1 MKPGFIGIALGL
13 AVGVTAVLVSQRC
26 TVQPPAARR
35 ATAADGRAELLAC
48 GAGGSA
54 LALAYDRIAA
64 PVHTYLTSEPSKAL
78 DAARGQVANL
88 IDARLHACNLA
99 LEVKRTLGSAFD
111 DPRLPNVPPY
121 IRQLQIAHVRL
132 AELITALQSPTASD
146 APQKLAALDDAMH
159 APSTK

>member
-1 MKPGFIGIALGL
+1 MKPGVVGIALGL
-13 AVGVTAVLVSQRC
+13 AVGVTAVVLSQRG
-26 TVQPPAARR
+26 TVQPPAPRR
-35 ATAADGRAELLAC
+35 ATAADGSAALLAC

-64 PVHTYLTSEPSKAL
+64 PVHTYLASEPGKAL

-88 IDARLHACNLA
+88 IDARLRACNLA
-99 LEVKRTLGSAFD
+99 LDVKRTLGSAFN

-121 IRQLQIAHVRL
+121 VRQLQIARVRL
-132 AELITALQSPTASD
+132 TELITALQSPATSD